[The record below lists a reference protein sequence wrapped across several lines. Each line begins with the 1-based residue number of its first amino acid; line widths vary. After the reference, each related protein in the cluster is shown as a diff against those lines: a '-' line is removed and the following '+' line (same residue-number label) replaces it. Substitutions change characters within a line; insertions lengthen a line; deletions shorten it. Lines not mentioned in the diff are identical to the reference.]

1 VLLGFARC
9 GVCRRPATPNAEEL
23 ALMRW
28 RDERYLAT
36 PFCGSRMAA
45 MLRLDACSVN
55 PKRGQWPG
63 QADGIEPLGSRPKTS
78 YLGQRRI

>member
-1 VLLGFARC
+1 
-9 GVCRRPATPNAEEL
+9 
-23 ALMRW
+23 
-28 RDERYLAT
+28 
-36 PFCGSRMAA
+36 MAA